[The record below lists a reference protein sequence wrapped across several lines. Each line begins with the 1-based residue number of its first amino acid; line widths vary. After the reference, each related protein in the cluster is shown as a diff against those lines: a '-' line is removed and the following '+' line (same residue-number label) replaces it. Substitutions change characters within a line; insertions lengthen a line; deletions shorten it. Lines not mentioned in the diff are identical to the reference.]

1 MNSKR
6 ISRFLL
12 WALLAVT
19 GTNFTAQNARSSEQ
33 VYENFKSF
41 AEKIPSDSVAELA
54 LQSHGRLKPLDTF
67 AREAV
72 LFITGKYSRPGLN
85 AVQIYLGL
93 MVSEQGSQVE
103 LINIRDPELR
113 DALGFSKKQRH
124 FSLQGLE
131 TSRLQE
137 LAAPALAK
145 QERNERGFTP
155 AEKATLEA
163 MQQVWLMRG
172 VLSGQHLLQG
182 LAIPVSGNQDASN
195 KPDPAVYAKTQEF
208 LKALA
213 KAHLFLWAAILYLV
227 IGLALVMPFAK
238 KFQKSSIFLV
248 LAAIPFLLHIAGFA
262 MRVYITGVA
271 PVTNMYGTM
280 IWVAFGIVLFGS
292 FVFMAYRNAFIYGF
306 ILLGAALALLLT
318 ESLPLV
324 LSPDLDPI
332 VAVLRNNFWLTIH
345 VLTITISYAAFTIGM
360 LLGNFALIR
369 SILSVLKRQSSEVI
383 EKDKKIYA
391 EYGMITYRVTQIG
404 VFFLTAGIILGGI
417 WADYS
422 WGRFWGWDPK
432 ETWSLIADLGY
443 LAILHAKYLGW
454 LGPFGLLA
462 SSPVAYL
469 LVIMAWYGVNFILAS
484 GLHSYGFSSGGAF
497 MVAAFVTIQLVIL
510 AIALAVNNWKK
521 SEARK

>member
-1 MNSKR
+1 MQ
-6 ISRFLL
+6 
-12 WALLAVT
+12 A
-19 GTNFTAQNARSSEQ
+19 AR
-33 VYENFKSF
+33 
-41 AEKIPSDSVAELA
+41 
-54 LQSHGRLKPLDTF
+54 
-67 AREAV
+67 
-72 LFITGKYSRPGLN
+72 
-85 AVQIYLGL
+85 VQPF
-93 MVSEQGSQVE
+93 
-103 LINIRDPELR
+103 PELFQKNL
-113 DALGFSKKQRH
+113 DKLG
-124 FSLQGLE
+124 
-131 TSRLQE
+131 
-137 LAAPALAK
+137 
-145 QERNERGFTP
+145 
-155 AEKATLEA
+155 AE
-163 MQQVWLMRG
+163 VWF
-172 VLSGQHLLQG
+172 
-182 LAIPVSGNQDASN
+182 N
-195 KPDPAVYAKTQEF
+195 
-208 LKALA
+208 